1 MSSESQVSQTYAQPL
16 PFPTMMVIPDNLR
29 MKKVEEWDR
38 ADLLEFLNANKA
50 KYFISDRDIQVIG
63 DKVAGTNFLDLT
75 RKILTRKS
83 GGFELPYAPA
93 TRIADLVEELKTARG
108 FGLVG
113 GPGSGQPD
121 SEQNIILFTGD
132 KKKRNLKASF
142 FRRIPNIFKAE
153 KDGKSSNPPETRESL
168 HIYER
173 QPGQAQKFLDCMGK
187 NFRWPSSMPELF
199 KSQAFKGIIYA
210 DDDEESV
217 EYIDNVAAFN
227 LLSFYDKLDKGDFVG
242 HENEWVVIHN
252 QAVERFGPEL
262 KGDEGADILE
272 AMPGA
277 IQLPVDQSRLSC
289 SKPAKKT
296 VDSKRTADG
305 SDHKVQVRVRRIGA
319 SNEGIATIPY
329 DFVDKGSRK
338 PYTCVIDTGAPA
350 TVLPYDIRLQLGKLG
365 WTPAEQ
371 ICACRPFEVSIG
383 DDNHWT
389 KWVQIQG
396 LLVWEKD
403 PGDQVKYAL
412 VGNDVTDQLAYAH
425 EPKGVKRFLDASDE
439 AKFGRFLSGCS

>member
-113 GPGSGQPD
+113 GP
-121 SEQNIILFTGD
+121 
-132 KKKRNLKASF
+132 
-142 FRRIPNIFKAE
+142 
-153 KDGKSSNPPETRESL
+153 DGKSSNPPETRESL

-305 SDHKVQVRVRRIGA
+305 SDHKV
-319 SNEGIATIPY
+319 
-329 DFVDKGSRK
+329 
-338 PYTCVIDTGAPA
+338 
-350 TVLPYDIRLQLGKLG
+350 
-365 WTPAEQ
+365 
-371 ICACRPFEVSIG
+371 
-383 DDNHWT
+383 
-389 KWVQIQG
+389 
-396 LLVWEKD
+396 
-403 PGDQVKYAL
+403 
-412 VGNDVTDQLAYAH
+412 
-425 EPKGVKRFLDASDE
+425 
-439 AKFGRFLSGCS
+439 